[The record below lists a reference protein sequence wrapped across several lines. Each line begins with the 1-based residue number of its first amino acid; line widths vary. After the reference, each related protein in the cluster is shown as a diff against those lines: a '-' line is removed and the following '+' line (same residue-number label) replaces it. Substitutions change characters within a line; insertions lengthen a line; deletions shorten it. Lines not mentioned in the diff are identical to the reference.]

1 MAEKIVLETEI
12 KTGNSTNSVKGLKAE
27 LRELTKQLG
36 TLEQG
41 SQAFNDAAKRAGQLK
56 EQIRGINDAISDADP
71 EKAFGPF
78 SRTVAGLAGGF
89 SAAQGAMAL
98 FGSESEELEKTLVR
112 VQGAMALSQG
122 INSLLEFR
130 NDFKDLGKIVSGQVV
145 KAFTTLRGA
154 LIATGIGAL
163 VVTIGTLIA
172 NWKEFSRAITEAFP
186 SFKVVTDFFN
196 NFRQIGVGTLKAIVE
211 SFKVIGDVVAKLF
224 KGEFS
229 EAIDAA
235 KGFGAR
241 VATAYNEGFAE
252 EDRKVKIENSLKQRK
267 FELDLEEAKGK
278 DIRTK
283 RVKLLKDELSIL
295 EKGSDEYNAKLI
307 EIEKLRSEIRDEAIE
322 KEKERQK
329 KLKEEEEKRFNAY
342 LERLKKELEADL
354 AIADAKL
361 KKARE
366 AYEESKN
373 STDRQVSDIERLRE
387 KALKAVNDEKLSFE
401 VRKQILDE
409 YLKAGYIS
417 QKEYSDASIALTK
430 AEEIAKLN
438 SIQMV
443 SNALS
448 GFIALAGEQTAA
460 GKALAVAQTTIDT
473 YVAAV
478 RAYKSALDVPVI
490 GTYLAPVAAA
500 SAVAAGLANVRRIL
514 SVQVPGGGGGGGSV
528 PSAPNMSVPRM
539 TATGNQVSGAG
550 AVSLNSQPQTKV
562 YVVESDIRRVQN
574 KVEVIENNARIG

>member
-12 KTGNSTNSVKGLKAE
+12 KTGNSTNSVKGLKNE

-56 EQIRGINDAISDADP
+56 EQIRGIADAIDDADP

-130 NDFKDLGKIVSGQVV
+130 NDFKEFGGIIVNNVV

-154 LIATGIGAL
+154 IMATGLGLLAVTVGVL
-163 VVTIGTLIA
+163 VT
-172 NWKEFSRAITEAFP
+172 NWKEFTKAIEEAFP
-186 SFKVVTDFFN
+186 GFAKVTNFFK
-196 NFRQIGVGTLKAIVE
+196 NFRQIGVGALQALTE
-211 SFKVIGDVVAKLF
+211 GFKVIGEVVSNLF

-229 EAIDAA
+229 EAMEAA

-252 EDRKVKIENSLKQRK
+252 EDRKIKIENSLKDRK
-267 FELDLEEAKGK
+267 FQLDLEEAKGK
-278 DIRTK
+278 DVRAK
-283 RVKLLKDELSIL
+283 RIQLMKDELSIL
-295 EKGSDEYNAKLI
+295 EKGSEEYNAKLI
-307 EIEKLRSEIRDEAIE
+307 EIEKLRTEIKQEEA
-322 KEKERQK
+322 
-329 KLKEEEEKRFNAY
+329 EKRKKIEDGNLQYFKEAT
-342 LERLKKELEADL
+342 ERLKKLQEEAWQKEIAELTNQAATKTSLTEGEAN
-354 AIADAKL
+354 KL
-361 KKARE
+361 
-366 AYEESKN
+366 
-373 STDRQVSDIERLRE
+373 LG
-387 KALKAVNDEKLSFE
+387 
-401 VRKQILDE
+401 VRK
-409 YLKAGYIS
+409 
-417 QKEYSDASIALTK
+417 LTN
-430 AEEIAKLN
+430 EEIAKLALM
-438 SIQMV
+438 SYSQQLEYIKKLATDETEIDRIKTEAKLQQM
-443 SNALS
+443 SGIANAL
-448 GFIALAGEQTAA
+448 GTLGQIAGQQTAA

-473 YVAAV
+473 YVAAF
-478 RAYKSALDVPVI
+478 RAYKEGFKIDPT
-490 GTYLAPVAAA
+490 G
-500 SAVAAGLANVRRIL
+500 IL
-514 SVQVPGGGGGGGSV
+514 SVINATAATVAGIASVKKIMSVQTPGGGGGGSV
-528 PSAPNMSVPRM
+528 PSAPNMSIPRM
-539 TATGNQVSGAG
+539 AATGNEVSGAG
-550 AVSLNSQPQTKV
+550 AISLSSQPNNKV

>member
-12 KTGNSTNSVKGLKAE
+12 KTGNSGNSVKGLKAE

-56 EQIRGINDAISDADP
+56 EQIRGIADAIDDADP

-98 FGSESEELEKTLVR
+98 FGSESEDLEKTLVR

-130 NDFKDLGKIVSGQVV
+130 NDFKDLGKIISGQVV

-163 VVTIGTLIA
+163 VVTLGTLIA
-172 NWKEFSRAITEAFP
+172 NWKDFSRAMTDAFP

-229 EAIDAA
+229 EAMDAA

-267 FELDLEEAKGK
+267 FELDLEEARGK
-278 DIRTK
+278 DVRAK
-283 RVKLLKDELSIL
+283 RIQLMKDELKLL
-295 EKGSDEYNAKLI
+295 EKGSEDYNAKLI
-307 EIEKLRSEIRDEAIE
+307 EIEKTRTEIKDEEAEKRKKIDESNAAFARDATKRLEHFQQEAWQKEIDSLTNFAKSRVSITEQEANDLLKVRKLTNEELAKLALMNYEQQLEYVKKLAEDE
-322 KEKERQK
+322 KE
-329 KLKEEEEKRFNAY
+329 
-342 LERLKKELEADL
+342 
-354 AIADAKL
+354 
-361 KKARE
+361 
-366 AYEESKN
+366 
-373 STDRQVSDIERLRE
+373 IERIKTE
-387 KALKAVNDEKLSFE
+387 TKLMELSS
-401 VRKQILDE
+401 V
-409 YLKAGYIS
+409 
-417 QKEYSDASIALTK
+417 ASA
-430 AEEIAKLN
+430 LN
-438 SIQMV
+438 SFGQ
-443 SNALS
+443 
-448 GFIALAGEQTAA
+448 IAGQQTAA
-460 GKALAVAQTTIDT
+460 GKALSVAQTTIDT
-473 YVAAV
+473 YVAAF
-478 RAYKSALDVPVI
+478 RAYKEGFKIDPT
-490 GTYLAPVAAA
+490 GTLSIINATAATVAGIAA
-500 SAVAAGLANVRRIL
+500 VKRIIA
-514 SVQVPGGGGGGGSV
+514 VQVPGGGGGSV

-539 TATGNQVSGAG
+539 TAAGNQVSGAG
-550 AVSLNSQPQTKV
+550 AISLNSQPQTKV

-574 KVEVIENNARIG
+574 RVEVIENNARIG

>member
-12 KTGNSTNSVKGLKAE
+12 KTGNSTNSVKGLKTE

-56 EQIRGINDAISDADP
+56 EQIRGIADAIDDADP

-163 VVTIGTLIA
+163 VVTLGTLIA
-172 NWKEFSRAITEAFP
+172 NWKDFSRAMTEAFP
-186 SFKVVTDFFN
+186 NFKVVTDFFN

-229 EAIDAA
+229 EAMEAA

-241 VATAYNEGFAE
+241 VANAYNVGFAE
-252 EDRKVKIENSLKQRK
+252 EDRRVKIENSLKDRK
-267 FELDLEEAKGK
+267 FQLDLEEAKGK
-278 DIRTK
+278 DVRAK
-283 RVKLLKDELSIL
+283 RIQLMKAELSIL
-295 EKGSDEYNAKLI
+295 EKGSEEYNAKLI
-307 EIEKLRSEIRDEAIE
+307 EIEKLRTEIRQEEA
-322 KEKERQK
+322 
-329 KLKEEEEKRFNAY
+329 EKRKKIEDGNLQYFKEAT
-342 LERLKKELEADL
+342 ERLKKLQEEAW
-354 AIADAKL
+354 
-361 KKARE
+361 
-366 AYEESKN
+366 
-373 STDRQVSDIERLRE
+373 
-387 KALKAVNDEKLSFE
+387 
-401 VRKQILDE
+401 
-409 YLKAGYIS
+409 
-417 QKEYSDASIALTK
+417 QKEITELTNQAATK
-430 AEEIAKLN
+430 TSLTEEEANKLLGTRKLTNEEIAKLALM
-438 SIQMV
+438 SYSQQLEYIKKLAADEAEIDRIKTEAKLQQM
-443 SNALS
+443 SGIANAL
-448 GFIALAGEQTAA
+448 GALGQIAGQQTAA

-473 YVAAV
+473 YVAAF
-478 RAYKSALDVPVI
+478 RAYKEGFKIDPT
-490 GTYLAPVAAA
+490 G
-500 SAVAAGLANVRRIL
+500 IL
-514 SVQVPGGGGGGGSV
+514 SVINATAATVAGIASVKKIMSVQTPGGGGGGSV
-528 PSAPNMSVPRM
+528 PSAPNMSIPRM
-539 TATGNQVSGAG
+539 TATGNEVSGAG
-550 AVSLNSQPQTKV
+550 AISLSSQPNNKV